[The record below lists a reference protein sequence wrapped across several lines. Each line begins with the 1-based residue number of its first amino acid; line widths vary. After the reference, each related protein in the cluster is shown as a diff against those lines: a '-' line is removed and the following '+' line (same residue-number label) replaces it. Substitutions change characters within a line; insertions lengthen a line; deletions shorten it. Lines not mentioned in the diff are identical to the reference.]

1 MDVVKEE
8 GGIKC
13 SKSTNN
19 GKLVFIVTWS
29 GLTGFASHRYCT
41 VEIIVFSVFQ
51 VQPLNLRK
59 VETLLKGHPF
69 SQQLGQGLAFS

>member
-8 GGIKC
+8 RGIKC

-19 GKLVFIVTWS
+19 GKLVFVTWS

-41 VEIIVFSVFQ
+41 GEITVFSVFQ
-51 VQPLNLRK
+51 VKPLNLRK
-59 VETLLKGHPF
+59 VETLLKDHPF
-69 SQQLGQGLAFS
+69 SQQLGQGLTFS